1 MPGTIHYGRYV
12 DDLLLVVDRTVKSDE
27 TASDIL
33 DDVFVDTGILKR
45 EGSSFLFNGYNGLS
59 VQTDKIKLLYIDH
72 TESKAIIDL
81 YNDTIRVIPSQMD
94 PLPDSNLS
102 LVNFDEIAYSVEN
115 FTKEKKIRD
124 IGLVGIDAF
133 KVGRFFSTLPRKYSQ
148 ININSIS
155 KEVNEHIQQIEK
167 CQSDF

>member
-1 MPGTIHYGRYV
+1 M
-12 DDLLLVVDRTVKSDE
+12 
-27 TASDIL
+27 
-33 DDVFVDTGILKR
+33 
-45 EGSSFLFNGYNGLS
+45 FNGYNGLS

-102 LVNFDEIAYSVEN
+102 LANFDEIAYSVEN

-133 KVGRFFSTLPRKYSQ
+133 KVGRFLGW
-148 ININSIS
+148 
-155 KEVNEHIQQIEK
+155 
-167 CQSDF
+167 